1 MAQVYAASTLM
12 AQANVAAPK
21 NPIMY
26 RSKTGV
32 FIDPI
37 RFVEKDSKYIGN
49 IDVKTLI
56 TEPFKFHSAEHGDH
70 VRHTIKPKDAKVAS
84 VLLPPMIGTQV
95 ALGPE
100 GNYDPSGTRFKQGSK
115 DKFKAKFSVMGVPSP
130 FDPKVDDG
138 KGVSVHF
145 RTLLKW
151 HEDLSEWSVNHII
164 NNPSVIP
171 SKVAKACRK
180 DGVSPE
186 KTREKLMEGSTGL
199 VHESV
204 DEEATKSYPPN
215 RENLA
220 LHQAPEKMFYKKGAY
235 YVGLNQDV
243 YYSEAL
249 GSDGKPM
256 TKKRKTGDDQTSGGK
271 HRRDPP
277 VFKLVLTARPDGTYA
292 YVQVQMTP
300 TEVQYN
306 VRDND
311 VFIPEVSMAVSPDA
325 SAPKYPTKPISIVTK
340 LVRLIWLGPGSL
352 SGARTNG
359 VSCVVDEEELAELK
373 QQAEEERGLIAKL
386 SSADTEMLDACEAK
400 FTTPVKAA
408 KTPVPIPE
416 VTMTEEEKAA
426 VATMEEAPAPESP
439 LILSGRLKPG
449 AVPMDEDSSDSTQSP
464 ESPRTQPA
472 GAKRKLIPEADD
484 EVEVEA

>member
-1 MAQVYAASTLM
+1 MAQAYAASTLM
-12 AQANVAAPK
+12 AQASVAAPK

-37 RFVEKDSKYIGN
+37 RFVKDDPKYIGN
-49 IDVKTLI
+49 IDVKELI
-56 TEPFKFHSAEHGDH
+56 TEPFKFKSAEHGEH
-70 VRHTIKPKDAKVAS
+70 VRHTVKPKNAKVAS

-115 DKFKAKFSVMGVPSP
+115 DPFKAKYSVMGVPSP

-138 KGVSVHF
+138 TGLSVHF
-145 RTLLKW
+145 KTLLKFND
-151 HEDLSEWSVNHII
+151 DLNEWAVNHVM
-164 NNPSVIP
+164 NNPTVVP

-186 KTREKLMEGSTGL
+186 KTREKLMDGSTGL
-199 VHESV
+199 VHETV
-204 DEEATKSYPPN
+204 DDEATKSYPPN

-220 LHQAPEKMFYKKGAY
+220 LGQAPEKMFYKKGAY
-235 YVGLNQDV
+235 YVGINQDV

-249 GSDGKPM
+249 KSDGKPM
-256 TKKRKTGDDQTSGGK
+256 TKKRKTDEDQNSGGK
-271 HRRDPP
+271 HRRNPP
-277 VFKLVLTARPDGTYA
+277 VFKLVLTARPDGNYA
-292 YVQVQMTP
+292 YVQVLMTP
-300 TEVQYN
+300 TEIQHN

-311 VFIPEVSMAVSPDA
+311 VFIPEVSVAVSPDA
-325 SAPKYPTKPISIVTK
+325 SAPKFPTKPISIVTK
-340 LVRLIWLGPGSL
+340 MVRVIWLGPASL

-373 QQAEEERGLIAKL
+373 QQAEEERGLIGKL

-400 FTTPVKAA
+400 FTTPVK
-408 KTPVPIPE
+408 KTPVAIPE
-416 VTMTEEEKAA
+416 VVMTEEEKAA
-426 VATMEEAPAPESP
+426 VATMEETPVAETP
-439 LILSGRLKPG
+439 LKSG
-449 AVPMDEDSSDSTQSP
+449 AVPMDEDSSSTSESSP

-472 GAKRKLIPEADD
+472 GAKRKLLAEADD